1 MHAKLCFSGTDAAP
15 EDNDAGGGFRT
26 GGNWVKKIA

>member
-1 MHAKLCFSGTDAAP
+1 MHAKSCFSSADGAP

-26 GGNWVKKIA
+26 GGNRVKKIA